1 MIPCFRYAYQ
11 AFGQGPRNCMG
22 VSRFALYEAKVGIIS
37 VLHKYRFVK
46 THNTLEKIVYDP
58 KAAFGQS
65 EDPLW
70 VKVERR

>member
-1 MIPCFRYAYQ
+1 
-11 AFGQGPRNCMG
+11 MG